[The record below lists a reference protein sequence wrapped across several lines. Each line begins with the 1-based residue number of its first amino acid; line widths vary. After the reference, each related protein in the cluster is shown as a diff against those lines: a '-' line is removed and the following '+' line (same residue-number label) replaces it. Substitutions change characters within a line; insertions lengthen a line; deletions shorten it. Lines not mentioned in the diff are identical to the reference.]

1 MYVYIFA
8 ELMMLVFV
16 IISRNASDKQCNF
29 FLATSCAMWALIF
42 GLRGYEVGNDTP
54 SYTGFFELTNTDNGS
69 YGTYEAPGESIEWG
83 YVVLNRFLAFFSD
96 SATFL
101 FLVHGIFLFLM
112 LFLIY
117 RNNRN
122 SVMSLLWM
130 MTFGD
135 TIAMMMVALRQSF
148 SICFVLASL
157 VLIEGAYQQCTEK
170 KEIIHERAFWGGLI
184 CFIFAMTIHRTSVI
198 FLPLLVMLY
207 FLRVNK
213 KIVYLFLTLAFV
225 ISLLFSDYI
234 SEIFDMSMLLVG
246 GVEDDKI
253 NLLAERYGLEMENE
267 GASIIS
273 KTALILPVYLATY
286 FTDTEKINTLFFKC
300 LVFGVILFLLFSSS
314 TVITRI
320 ILLFVVL
327 GYSVIIPP
335 IVNEKWRIYVFYLLY
350 TAYFMW
356 RAFVHFAANMTSS
369 KKSIGRIA
377 AIDDTTQNILFELE
391 DDTLIPASDDL
402 IESIDINKQEIN
414 MNIPNGLLDI

>member
-1 MYVYIFA
+1 
-8 ELMMLVFV
+8 MMLILV
-16 IISRNASDKQCNF
+16 IISRNASDKQCKI
-29 FLATSCAMWALIF
+29 FLAASCAIWALIF
-42 GLRGYEVGNDTP
+42 GLRGHEVGNDTP
-54 SYTGFFELTNTDNGS
+54 GYTGFFELTNSGYGEG

-83 YVVLNRFLAFFSD
+83 YVALNRFLAFFSD

-101 FLVHGIFLFLM
+101 FLVHGIFLFSF
-112 LFLIY
+112 LFVIY
-117 RNNRN
+117 KDNRN
-122 SVMSLLWM
+122 AVMSLLWM

-157 VLIEGAYQQCTEK
+157 VLIGNAYQQCIEK
-170 KEIIHERAFWGGLI
+170 KEILHERQFWIGVI
-184 CFIFAMTIHRTSVI
+184 CFIFAMTIHRTSII
-198 FLPLLVMLY
+198 FLPLLLLLY
-207 FLRVNK
+207 FVRVNK
-213 KIVYLFLTLAFV
+213 KSVYLLLTLAFV
-225 ISLLFSDYI
+225 VSFLYSDYI
-234 SEIFDMSMLLVG
+234 SEFFDMSMVLVG

-253 NLLAERYGLEMENE
+253 SVLMERYGAEMENE

-356 RAFVHFAANMTSS
+356 RAFVHFAANMNSLDNTY
-369 KKSIGRIA
+369 
-377 AIDDTTQNILFELE
+377 ILYKFVWE
-391 DDTLIPASDDL
+391 
-402 IESIDINKQEIN
+402 
-414 MNIPNGLLDI
+414 

>member
-8 ELMMLVFV
+8 ELMMMMFV
-16 IISRNASDKQCNF
+16 IISRNASDKQCKF
-29 FLATSCAMWALIF
+29 FLAASCAMWALIF
-42 GLRGYEVGNDTP
+42 GLRGHEVGNDTP
-54 SYTGFFELTNTDNGS
+54 GYAGFFELTNPGYGEG

-101 FLVHGIFLFLM
+101 FLVHGVFLFSL
-112 LFLIY
+112 LFVIY
-117 RNNRN
+117 KDNRN

-157 VLIEGAYQQCTEK
+157 ILIENAYQQCEEK
-170 KEIIHERAFWGGLI
+170 KEIVHERQFWVGVI
-184 CFIFAMTIHRTSVI
+184 CFIFAMTIHRTSII
-198 FLPLLVMLY
+198 FLPLLLMLY
-207 FLRVNK
+207 FVRVNK
-213 KIVYLFLTLAFV
+213 KTVYLLLTIAFV
-225 ISLLFSDYI
+225 TSSLFSDYI
-234 SEIFDMSMLLVG
+234 SEFFDMSMLLIG

-273 KTALILPVYLATY
+273 KTALVLPVYLATY
-286 FTDTEKINTLFFKC
+286 FTDDEKINTLFFKC
-300 LVFGVILFLLFSSS
+300 LVFSLMLFLLFSSS

-320 ILLFVVL
+320 ILLFVIL
-327 GYSVIIPP
+327 GYSIIISP
-335 IVNEKWRIYVFYLLY
+335 IVNENWRIYVFYLLY

-356 RAFVHFAANMTSS
+356 RAFVHFAADMDSLDNTY
-369 KKSIGRIA
+369 
-377 AIDDTTQNILFELE
+377 ILYNFMWE
-391 DDTLIPASDDL
+391 
-402 IESIDINKQEIN
+402 
-414 MNIPNGLLDI
+414 